1 MGLKRIAC
9 FLWVAAV
16 LPAQV
21 GTRLASLKTVP
32 VPVFTGAERYVQDN
46 QALIALGKVLF
57 WDVQAGSD
65 GRTACATCHF
75 HAGADHRQQNQLA
88 GTGAALNRTLTMDDF
103 PFRKLAN
110 PNDNRSA
117 VISDKRQMA
126 GSAGVVERAFLD
138 AVMGVAEEE
147 SGDSKTASGFSLA
160 GVHVRQVTPRN
171 TPSVFNTVFNVRNFW
186 DGRARPLFTG
196 LTPFGES
203 DTGLNAWVVRDG
215 ELVSEAVRVDNS
227 SLASQANGPALNEV
241 EMSYAG
247 RTWGKLAAKLLSLP
261 PLARQRVA
269 SDDSVLGAMAN
280 SEGNGLRAEFTY
292 GALIEKAFRAEYRSA
307 PEQLD
312 RNFPLFWGLALQA
325 YQATL
330 NSDDSRLDQFLEG
343 KSDALTPLEQ
353 RGMQVFNSGNGEC
366 SDCHGGAELTA
377 ASFSNAQRNA
387 ADPRRAGFFRIGVS
401 PIAEDN
407 GLGGVDGFGLPLFAA
422 GGAANGTFKAPS
434 LRNVELTG
442 PYFHNGGQATLEQV
456 VDFYGRNG
464 DFPGDGNM
472 APEIARIR
480 MSAEDRAAVVA
491 FLKALTDERV
501 RFQRAPFDHPS
512 LCVPAGHAESAPG
525 VLEVDD
531 AARGQVAR
539 DKWALIPVVGRGGL
553 AAPLQ
558 TFEELLRGIGND
570 GSRAHNLRE
579 ACEP

>member
-1 MGLKRIAC
+1 MSLSRIALL
-9 FLWVAAV
+9 LWAGV
-16 LPAQV
+16 LSAQV

-32 VPVFTGAERYVQDN
+32 VPAFTGAEKYVQDN

-57 WDVQAGSD
+57 WDAQAGSD

-75 HAGADHRQQNQLA
+75 HAGADHRRQNQLA
-88 GTGAALNRTLTMDDF
+88 GQGAAVNRTLTLDDF
-103 PFRKLAN
+103 PFRKLSN

-117 VISDKRQMA
+117 VVSDKRQQA

-138 AVMGVAEEE
+138 AVMGVAAE
-147 SGDSKTASGFSLA
+147 DSEDGKTASGFSLA
-160 GVHVRQVTPRN
+160 GVHVRQVTTRN
-171 TPSVFNTVFNVRNFW
+171 TPTVINTVFNVRNFW
-186 DGRARPLFTG
+186 DGRARTLFTG

-203 DTGLNAWVVRDG
+203 DQGLNAWVLRDG
-215 ELVSEAVRVDNS
+215 EWVSEAVRVDNS

-247 RTWGKLAAKLLSLP
+247 RTWEKLAAKLLSLP

-269 SDDSVLGAMAN
+269 ADDSVLGAMAN
-280 SEGNGLRAEFTY
+280 PDGNGLRAEFTY
-292 GALIEKAFRAEYRSA
+292 PALIEKAFRPEY
-307 PEQLD
+307 QTG

-330 NSDDSRLDQFLEG
+330 ISDDSRLDQFFDG
-343 KSDALTPLEQ
+343 RRDALSALEM
-353 RGMQVFNSGNGEC
+353 RGMQVFNSGNAEC
-366 SDCHGGAELTA
+366 ADCHGGAELTA
-377 ASFSNAQRNA
+377 ASFSNAQRNTT
-387 ADPRRAGFFRIGVS
+387 DPRRAGFFRVGVT
-401 PIAEDN
+401 PIAEDG
-407 GLGGVDGFGLPLFAA
+407 GLGGVDGFGIPLFGAA
-422 GGAANGTFKAPS
+422 AANGTFKAPG

-480 MSAEDRAAVVA
+480 MSADDRTAVVA

-512 LCVPAGHAESAPG
+512 LCIPTGHAETAPG
-525 VLEVDD
+525 VLERDES
-531 AARGQVAR
+531 AQGQVAR

-553 AAPLQ
+553 SVPLQ

-570 GSRAHNLRE
+570 GSRAHTLTDT
-579 ACEP
+579 CEP